1 MSMQTDVKGATCPV
15 STDTTAYSGR
25 TRFKGLWYS
34 ATAASTITIKDGDT
48 TLFTFTIGAA
58 GVSSIWI
65 PGEGVICSTSLV
77 VSVGATCA
85 AVAFYG

>member
-1 MSMQTDVKGATCPV
+1 MMQTDVKGVTCPV
-15 STDTTAYSGR
+15 STDTTAYTGR

-34 ATAASTITIKDGDT
+34 ATGASTIAIKDGTT

-58 GVSSIWI
+58 GVASIWL
-65 PGEGVICSTSLV
+65 PGEGILCSTSLV
-77 VSVGATCA
+77 ISVGATCA